1 MKTSVVMTTYNG
13 SENIVDQMESLR
25 TQSQKIDEV
34 LIFDDQSKD
43 NTVDIVREFI
53 SSNALSDWSVIV
65 NERNKGY
72 RLNFLEG
79 VIHATGDIIFYCDQ
93 DDIWESE
100 KVQRIT
106 ECFANNANIMV
117 CGHDVT
123 GGENDVRRRARCRC
137 LASESVLCVTHA
149 VGKTSDP

>member
-43 NTVDIVREFI
+43 NTVEIVREYI
-53 SSNALSDWSVIV
+53 SSNNLSDWSIIV
-65 NERNKGY
+65 NEQNKGY

-79 VIHATGDIIFYCDQ
+79 VMQAAGDVIFYCDQ
-93 DDIWESE
+93 DDIWEKE
-100 KVQRIT
+100 KVQQIT
-106 ECFANNANIMV
+106 ACFANNPNVMV

-123 GGENDVRRRARCRC
+123 LFNEDGENAFGALNHAGGGYIRAI
-137 LASESVLCVTHA
+137 
-149 VGKTSDP
+149 